1 MWSSFFEPKEIFV
14 IPLFDVFF
22 SQTKF
27 LHMSGNKEID
37 EELTVGTVIFT
48 AGDSKQQADYWD
60 DSELIDHW
68 DKTVEAY
75 RKQYS
80 NQADPSTINPPY

>member
-48 AGDSKQQADYWD
+48 AGDSKVSQ
-60 DSELIDHW
+60 
-68 DKTVEAY
+68 
-75 RKQYS
+75 
-80 NQADPSTINPPY
+80 